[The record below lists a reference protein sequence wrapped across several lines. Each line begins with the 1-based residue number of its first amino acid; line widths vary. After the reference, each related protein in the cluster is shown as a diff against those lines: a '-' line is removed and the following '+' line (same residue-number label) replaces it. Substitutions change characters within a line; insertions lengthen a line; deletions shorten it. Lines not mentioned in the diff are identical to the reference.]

1 MHARVT
7 VTKPERPIHVA
18 IDLPRSKSIANR
30 ALILASLVGDLS
42 LVQNMGDADDTR
54 ILHGLLRD
62 RPHVMHCG
70 LGGTTFR
77 FLLAWASVQE
87 GEEHIIAGD
96 ARLLERPHGML
107 VDALRA
113 LGADIEK
120 VETGFRVRG
129 RRMKGGEISLDTPM
143 SSQFVSAL
151 LLIAPCMEK
160 GLALRWA
167 GLRLSEPYVRMT
179 MKCLEHFNVLP
190 AVEDEWIRVQRSAL
204 VGRAVDVELDWS
216 AASFWYE
223 VVALAKNATVELP
236 GLVFDAVG
244 WQGDKWAVQLWGFA
258 VESEAYAK
266 GIRLKPSVAGRD
278 QESTLRHT
286 PDLFQPLALTFAGL
300 GRTGFFHG
308 LNNLQAKETDRIAAV
323 HDALTLL
330 GVDSSK
336 REDRFDLSGSITN
349 RVPPPFDPRG
359 DHRMAMALA
368 PLALV
373 LGSITINDPQ
383 VVTKSYPRFW
393 DDLKKAG
400 FGVEFG

>member
-1 MHARVT
+1 MHARVI
-7 VTKPERPIHVA
+7 VTKPEGPIHVA

-42 LVQNMGDADDTR
+42 LVHTMGDADDTG
-54 ILHGLLRD
+54 ILHALLRD
-62 RPHVMHCG
+62 RPRAMHCG

-96 ARLLERPHGML
+96 PRLLERPHGML
-107 VDALRA
+107 IDALRS
-113 LGADIEK
+113 LGADIER
-120 VETGFRVRG
+120 TDAGFRVRG
-129 RRMKGGEISLDTPM
+129 RRLKGGNIALDAPI

-151 LLIAPCMEK
+151 LLIAPFMDQ

-167 GLRLSEPYVRMT
+167 GLRLSEPYARMT
-179 MKCLEHFNVLP
+179 VKCLEHFGVTP
-190 AVEDEWIRVQRSAL
+190 EVDGEWIRIKRSPLEARQL
-204 VGRAVDVELDWS
+204 HVPRDWS

-223 VVALAKNATVELP
+223 VVALANNATVDLP
-236 GLVFDAVG
+236 GLVLDPG
-244 WQGDKWAVQLWGFA
+244 DWQGDSRAALLWDFA
-258 VESEAYAK
+258 VHSDPYET
-266 GIRLKPSVAGRD
+266 GIRLKHARMERD
-278 QESTLRHT
+278 QGSSLGNT
-286 PDLFQPLALTFAGL
+286 PDLFQPLALTYAGL
-300 GRTGFFHG
+300 GRTGFFTG
-308 LNNLQAKETDRIAAV
+308 LHNLHAKESDRIAAV
-323 HDALTLL
+323 QDALTTL
-330 GVDSSK
+330 GVYSSNTPNQ
-336 REDRFDLSGSITN
+336 FDLSGSITN

-373 LGSITINDPQ
+373 LGSVTINDPH

-393 DDLKKAG
+393 EDMRKAG